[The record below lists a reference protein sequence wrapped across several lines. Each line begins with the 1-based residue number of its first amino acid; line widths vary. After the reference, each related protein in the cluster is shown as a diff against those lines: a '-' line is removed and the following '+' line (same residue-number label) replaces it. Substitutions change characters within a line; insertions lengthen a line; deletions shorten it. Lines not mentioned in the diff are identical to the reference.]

1 MTTQHDETAL
11 RALIDTLV
19 EAVRAKDL
27 DRVARIFAP
36 DIVSYDIEPPMRHL
50 GAAAKAGNWARV
62 FGTYQELDYEVR
74 DLALTVSGDVAFV
87 HSLNRL
93 SGTLTGGHRTATWV
107 RWTGCFRRIDG
118 TWLIAHDH
126 VSVPLDL
133 PSGKAL
139 LDLEP

>member
-1 MTTQHDETAL
+1 MTTQDDEAAI
-11 RALIDTLV
+11 RQLIDTLA

-27 DRVARIFAP
+27 DRMSRIFAP
-36 DIVSYDIEPPMRHL
+36 DIVSYDIEPPLRHV
-50 GAAAKAGNWARV
+50 GAGAKGSNWTRV
-62 FGTYQELDYEVR
+62 FGAYRRLGYEVR
-74 DLALTVSGDVAFV
+74 ELAVTVGGDVAFV

-93 SGTLTGGHRTATWV
+93 SGTLTDGRQTATWV
-107 RWTGCFRRIDG
+107 RWTGCFRKLDG
-118 TWLIAHDH
+118 DWRIAHDH